1 MNLKGQV
8 VGVNTA
14 IVSTS
19 GSNAGIGFAIPSDQ
33 VQPVV
38 EKMILND
45 KVKSNARIKRRGW
58 LGVSMIDANDA
69 NNNSTLSQ
77 KNWVVYVEPNSPAD
91 KAGIQS
97 IQILS
102 NGSVRYGDAIVA
114 IAGKSVTTF
123 VELQEEL
130 KKCVVGENLAVTLEN
145 SEGVRRVVYIVLET
159 RPTTN

>member
-45 KVKSNARIKRRGW
+45 KARSSARTRGRGW
-58 LGVSMIDANDA
+58 LGVSIVEPNDG
-69 NNNSTLSQ
+69 NSPLSQ
-77 KNWVVYVEPNSPAD
+77 KNWVVQVERNSPAD
-91 KAGIQS
+91 KAGIQA
-97 IQILS
+97 IRIFG

-114 IAGKSVTTF
+114 IAGKAVTTF
-123 VELQEEL
+123 VELQDEL
-130 KKCVVGENLAVTLEN
+130 KKCVVGENLAVTLEK
-145 SEGVRRVVYIVLET
+145 EQGERRVVYIDLEA
-159 RPTTN
+159 RPTT

>member
-1 MNLKGQV
+1 LNLKGQV

-45 KVKSNARIKRRGW
+45 KTKSSTRTRGRGW
-58 LGVSMIDANDA
+58 LGVSIVEPSEG
-69 NNNSTLSQ
+69 NSTLSL
-77 KNWVVYVEPNSPAD
+77 KNWVVKVERNSPAD
-91 KAGIQS
+91 KAGIRA
-97 IQILS
+97 IQIFG

-114 IAGKSVTTF
+114 IAGKPVTTF
-123 VELQEEL
+123 VELQGEL
-130 KKCVVGENLAVTLEN
+130 KKCVVGEKLAVTLEN
-145 SEGVRRVVYIVLET
+145 EEGERRLVHIDLEA
-159 RPTTN
+159 RPAP